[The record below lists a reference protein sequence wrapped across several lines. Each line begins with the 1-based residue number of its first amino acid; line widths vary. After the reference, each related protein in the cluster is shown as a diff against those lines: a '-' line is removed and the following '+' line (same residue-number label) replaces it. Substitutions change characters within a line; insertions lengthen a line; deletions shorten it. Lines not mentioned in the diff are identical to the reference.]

1 MRQIG
6 LDRILFGSD
15 WPVDTP
21 AAAVDALRRLDLDAK
36 EQALVFHDN
45 AAGLLGGR

>member
-1 MRQIG
+1 M
-6 LDRILFGSD
+6 DRILFGSD

-21 AAAVDALRRLDLDAK
+21 AAAVDAVRRLGLDPK

-45 AAGLLGGR
+45 AAALLAR